1 MQNQSLHKEPGRQ
14 AGSQEGS
21 TVNQQRHIDKCTT
34 IADIEEREC
43 ICFVVAVFFLC
54 VHVVIVAGASINI
67 VVVCT
72 LTSGVQ
78 FGT

>member
-1 MQNQSLHKEPGRQ
+1 MTNAPQLLILKKGN
-14 AGSQEGS
+14 A
-21 TVNQQRHIDKCTT
+21 
-34 IADIEEREC
+34 
-43 ICFVVAVFFLC
+43 FVLFMFAVAVFFLC